1 MKKGTIAWL
10 IVAAIFIIAGGT
22 VFVGAMKALNWD
34 FSGLSTFEY
43 VEYQMEIT
51 EKYRHITVRTKT
63 ANVIFELSNE
73 DKTEV
78 YFTEQENMHHTAE
91 VRGGILV
98 IELHDTR
105 KWYEYIGINFNPQTV
120 KIVLPAGSYGELM
133 VDNGTGDV
141 KIPKE
146 LTFESVGIQTSTGS
160 VSLEAA
166 VEGRAYLRATTG
178 DLFVFSGKIGSLAAF
193 AGTGSVSLWDTE
205 VTEEAKIEVGT
216 GDVLLQRFDAA
227 EIEINT
233 STGDVRGSLASG
245 KQFDAKSGTG
255 KVRVPEN
262 SEGGSCK
269 IYASTGNID
278 IKIA

>member
-278 IKIA
+278 IKID